1 MDTAMGTR
9 TVTRMAV
16 NRYTERWSGVCLHMA
31 YETAGLHLCVE
42 GLHSTMEYTLQQHLR
57 HRSANVNYE

>member
-16 NRYTERWSGVCLHMA
+16 NRYTARCSGVCLQAAWLTKLLLGM
-31 YETAGLHLCVE
+31 YVE
-42 GLHSTMEYTLQQHLR
+42 GLHSTMEYTLQQHPR
-57 HRSANVNYE
+57 HRSANVN